1 MKPGTKK
8 LLNFAFIFGT
18 LAVVLL
24 VGING
29 QEMSGAVDALLS
41 IGPRWI
47 ALCALAY
54 AGFLIFDTLSLHYFL
69 IRQGQ
74 KVTFGYSMFVTVMG
88 AYYSNITPGASGGQ
102 PMQVYYLT
110 KKDVSIGVG
119 SSALTVKL
127 FCFQFMLAVIGTVL
141 WIAYG
146 PFVYEQVGG
155 YMWILIV
162 GYVYNCFTVAMVVM
176 MALYHK
182 PVQLII
188 RLCVKV
194 GTKLRICKDP
204 DASLCKWQEIQE
216 NFHGSIQLL
225 VKKPLDLLMQLFLSG
240 MQLLSLMAVIYFV
253 YHAFGLSGVSYGQLT
268 ALGVMLYTSAAYT
281 PLPGASGAQE
291 GVFALYFAQVFP
303 DGIRLMA
310 LLLWRFFTYYV
321 SLILGAVISVI
332 HGFGGGRMKTKG

>member
-1 MKPGTKK
+1 MKQRTKK
-8 LLNFAFIFGT
+8 IFNFLFIFGT

-29 QEMSGAVDALLS
+29 QEMSGALDALRS

-47 ALCALAY
+47 VLCALAY
-54 AGFLIFDTLSLHYFL
+54 AGFLLFDTLSLHYFL

-74 KVTFGYSMFVTVMG
+74 KVSFGYSLFVTLMG

-102 PMQVYYLT
+102 PMQVFYLSH
-110 KKDVSIGVG
+110 KKVSIGVA

-141 WIAYG
+141 WIAHG
-146 PFVYEQVGG
+146 PFIHEQVGPH
-155 YMWILIV
+155 MWILIV
-162 GYVYNCFTVAMVVM
+162 GYVYNWFAVLLVVL
-176 MALYHK
+176 MAFFRK
-182 PVQLII
+182 PVQLLI
-188 RLCVKV
+188 RLCVRL
-194 GTKLRICKDP
+194 GTLLRICKDP
-204 DASLCKWQEIQE
+204 DASLRKWGEVQES
-216 NFHGSIQLL
+216 FHGSIFQLA
-225 VKKPLDLLMQLFLSG
+225 KKPLDLATQLLLSG
-240 MQLLSLMAVIYFV
+240 LQLLSLMTVIYFV
-253 YHAFGLSGVSYGQLT
+253 YHAFGMSGEDYWQLT

-321 SLILGAVISVI
+321 SLILGAVVSVI
-332 HGFGGGRMKTKG
+332 SGFRTGKPETRS

>member
-8 LLNFAFIFGT
+8 LLNFLFIFGT

-41 IGPRWI
+41 IGPGWI
-47 ALCALAY
+47 VLCLLAY
-54 AGFLIFDTLSLHYFL
+54 VSFLGFDTLSLHYFL

-74 KVTFGYSMFVTVMG
+74 KVSFWYSLFVTVMG
-88 AYYSNITPGASGGQ
+88 AYYSNITPGATGGQ

-110 KKDVSIGVG
+110 KRKVSIGVSG
-119 SSALTVKL
+119 SALTVKL
-127 FCFQFMLAVIGTVL
+127 FCFQFMLALIGTVL
-141 WIAYG
+141 WITHG
-146 PFVYEQVGG
+146 PFIYEQVGG

-162 GYVYNCFTVAMVVM
+162 GYAYNCFTVAIVVM
-176 MALYHK
+176 MALHHK

-188 RLCVKV
+188 RLCVRL
-194 GTKLRICKDP
+194 GTKLHICKDP
-204 DASLCKWQEIQE
+204 DASLHKWQEIQE
-216 NFHGSIQLL
+216 NFHSSIQLL
-225 VKKPLDLLMQLFLSG
+225 VKRPMDLLMQLFLSG
-240 MQLLSLMAVIYFV
+240 VQLLSLMTVIYFV
-253 YHAFGLSGVSYGQLT
+253 YHAFGLSGASYGQLT

-291 GVFALYFAQVFP
+291 GVFALYFSQVFP

-321 SLILGAVISVI
+321 SLIIGAVLSVI
-332 HGFGGGRMKTKG
+332 SGFFYKKDKA